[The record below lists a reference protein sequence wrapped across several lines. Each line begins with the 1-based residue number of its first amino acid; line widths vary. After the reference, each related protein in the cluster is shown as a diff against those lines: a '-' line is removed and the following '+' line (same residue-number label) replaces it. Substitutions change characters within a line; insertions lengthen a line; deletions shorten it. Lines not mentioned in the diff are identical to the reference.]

1 MGKNHKM
8 CGIAGFLIKKTD
20 IRNIKNYVPKLLE
33 SLRSRGPDS
42 QGQWSDQHSKIFLL
56 NTRLKIQD
64 LTNKANMPMITG
76 CKNYIITYNGEIY
89 NKNFLIK
96 NHLKNENLKTSS
108 DTEVILLL
116 YKKYKEACLSMLD
129 GMFSIAIFDVKEN
142 ELFLAR
148 DPMGIKPLYYLEDED
163 YFLFSSSIK
172 SLMFYKNKINYSS
185 IINYFALGYI
195 NDPNTILKDVY
206 SLEPGKY
213 LKITNKNIKVKKY
226 FELTDIL
233 QSSHSEPDKYFIE
246 SIKKHFTKDVNSCL
260 FLSSGTDSNI
270 ILSLLNNMMIKIPCV
285 SINFETK
292 DKKYINEE
300 ININKIS
307 KIHNIEL
314 ITKKFCEEEV
324 VFLRDKFIKNMD
336 QPSTDGFNIFL
347 ASKIAKEN
355 NFKVAYS
362 GLGGDELFC
371 DYGNY
376 QKITLI
382 KKINNICETI
392 GIKEFVRFFLK
403 KIQFNN
409 PKYSHVLDTN
419 DINELYFLVRSLFYK
434 NEKINFLQ
442 HNLALEDFFSKIGK
456 FKENDTAFKRIS
468 CNEYKI
474 YMQNQLLRDGD
485 WTSMYHS
492 IELRLPF
499 VNAELIKN
507 CFQGSY
513 KKNIRK
519 EILKRSNI
527 NVYNLL
533 KNINK
538 IGFYTP
544 YYAKTKY
551 HNTLKDLSIT
561 TMEQFININHLKF

>member
-1 MGKNHKM
+1 M

-20 IRNIKNYVPKLLE
+20 TRNIKNYITKFLE
-33 SLRSRGPDS
+33 SLKSRGPDS
-42 QGQWSDQHSKIFLL
+42 QGQWSDKYSKIFLL

-64 LTNKANMPMITG
+64 LTDKANMPMISS

-89 NKNFLIK
+89 NKDFLIQ
-96 NHLKNENLKTSS
+96 NYLKNETLNTSS

-116 YKKYKEACLSMLD
+116 YKKYKEASVGMLD
-129 GMFSIAIFDVKEN
+129 GMFSIAIFDVMEN

-148 DPMGIKPLYYLEDED
+148 DPMGIKPLYYLNDED

-172 SLMFYKNKINYSS
+172 SLIFYKNKINYSAL
-185 IINYFALGYI
+185 INYFALGYV
-195 NDPNTILKDVY
+195 NDPNTILQDVY
-206 SLEPGKY
+206 SLEPGQY
-213 LKITNKNIKVKKY
+213 LKIKNKSIKQKKY
-226 FELTDIL
+226 FELNNIL
-233 QSSHSEPDKYFIE
+233 QSSNSEPDKYFIE

-270 ILSLLNNMMIKIPCV
+270 ILSLLNNMKIRMPCV

-292 DKKYINEE
+292 DKKYISEE
-300 ININKIS
+300 IIVNKIS

-314 ITKKFCEEEV
+314 ITKKFSEEEV
-324 VFLRDKFIKNMD
+324 IFLRNKFIENMD
-336 QPSTDGFNIFL
+336 QPTTDGFNIFL
-347 ASKIAKEN
+347 ASKIAKDN
-355 NFKVAYS
+355 NFKVAFS

-376 QKITLI
+376 QKIILI

-403 KIQFNN
+403 KIQFKN
-409 PKYSHVLDTN
+409 PKYSHILDTN

-442 HNLALEDFFSKIGK
+442 CNLSLEDFFSKIDK
-456 FKENDTAFKRIS
+456 CNKNVPAFKCIS
-468 CNEYKI
+468 YNEYRI

-485 WTSMYHS
+485 WTSMHHS

-499 VNAELIKN
+499 VNADLIKN

-513 KKNIRK
+513 IKNIRK

-533 KNINK
+533 KKSNK

-544 YYAKTKY
+544 YYRKTKY

-561 TMEQFININHLKF
+561 TLEQFININHLKF